1 MCFINGTPL
10 TVLYDSGATH
20 SFISHA
26 CVSKLKLP
34 VFSLSFELIVETPTS
49 GSVITTDVCSKCP
62 LTIEGRDFMVDLIC
76 LPLSQLDVI
85 LGMDWLSSNHVLLNC
100 ASKSIVFGEPVEKVS
115 KDYLTANQVK
125 VSLQEDAQVYMLL
138 ASLDS
143 EKNVLVNELPVVCD
157 FLDVF
162 SDVSSLPP
170 RREEK
175 FSIDLVPG
183 TGPISIA
190 PYRMSPIELVDIKK
204 QIEDLLEKGFVRPS
218 VSPWGAPVL
227 LVTKKDGSMRLCVDY
242 RKLNKVTIK
251 NKYPLPRIDDL
262 MDQLVGACVFS
273 KIDLRSGYHQIR
285 VKSEDVPKTAFRT
298 RYGHYERFIKGFS
311 KLALPLTSLTRKGVM
326 FVWDSKCEDSFRAL
340 KEKLTSAPVLVL
352 PDLSKTFVVYCDASK
367 MGLGGVLMQEGM
379 VVSYASRQLK
389 VHERNYPTHD
399 LELAAVV
406 FTLKIWRHYLY
417 GSKFEV
423 FSDHKSLRYLFDQK
437 ELNMRQWRWLE
448 FLKDYDFDLSY
459 HPGKAN
465 VVVDALKEGH
475 RSKLSFH
482 PGATKM
488 YHDLRKMFWWP
499 RMKKDIAEFVSACL
513 VCQKAKI
520 EHQKPSGLLQPLSI
534 PEWKWDSI
542 SMDFVVA
549 LPRTR
554 KGHDSIWVIVDKLTK
569 SAHFLPV
576 NIRYSLE
583 KLARL
588 YIDEIV
594 RLHGIPSSIV
604 SDRDPRFTSRFW
616 ESLQQA
622 LGTQLRLS
630 SACHPQT
637 DGQTE
642 RTIQSLEDLLRACVL
657 DQGGS
662 WDSLLPLIEFTYNN
676 SYHSSIGMAPY
687 EALYGRRCRTPL
699 CWYEPGDSVILGP
712 EIVQ

>member
-1 MCFINGTPL
+1 
-10 TVLYDSGATH
+10 
-20 SFISHA
+20 
-26 CVSKLKLP
+26 
-34 VFSLSFELIVETPTS
+34 
-49 GSVITTDVCSKCP
+49 
-62 LTIEGRDFMVDLIC
+62 MVDLIC

-100 ASKSIVFGEPVEKVS
+100 ADKSIVFGEPVEKVS

-138 ASLDS
+138 ASLNS
-143 EKNVLVNELPVVCD
+143 ESNVLVNELPVVCD
-157 FLDVF
+157 FSDVF
-162 SDVSSLPP
+162 SDDMSSLPP
-170 RREEK
+170 RREVE

-190 PYRMSPIELVDIKK
+190 PYRMSPVELVELKK

-227 LVTKKDGSMRLCVDY
+227 LVKKKDGSMRLCVDY
-242 RKLNKVTIK
+242 RQLNKVTIK

-285 VKSEDVPKTAFRT
+285 VKVSEIRSFLGLAGYYR
-298 RYGHYERFIKGFS
+298 RFIEGFS
-311 KLALPLTSLTRKGVM
+311 KLALPLTSLTRKGVV
-326 FVWDSKCEDSFRAL
+326 FVWDSKCENSFRTL

-367 MGLGGVLMQEGM
+367 MGLGGV
-379 VVSYASRQLK
+379 
-389 VHERNYPTHD
+389 
-399 LELAAVV
+399 
-406 FTLKIWRHYLY
+406 
-417 GSKFEV
+417 
-423 FSDHKSLRYLFDQK
+423 
-437 ELNMRQWRWLE
+437 
-448 FLKDYDFDLSY
+448 Y

-465 VVVDALKEGH
+465 VVADALSRKSLHFVRLGMTRVTSELLREIGEAQLVDSFLVARRDAIGQGVGGEFTLGVDGVLRFKDRVCVPSDPTLRRLILEEGH

-488 YHDLRKMFWWP
+488 YQDLRKIFWWP

-534 PEWKWDSI
+534 PEWKWDNI

-554 KGHDSIWVIVDKLTK
+554 RGHDSIWVIVDRLTK
-569 SAHFLPV
+569 SAHFLPI

-583 KLARL
+583 RLAGL

-622 LGTQLRLS
+622 LRTQLRLN
-630 SACHPQT
+630 SAYYPQT
-637 DGQTE
+637 DG
-642 RTIQSLEDLLRACVL
+642 
-657 DQGGS
+657 
-662 WDSLLPLIEFTYNN
+662 
-676 SYHSSIGMAPY
+676 
-687 EALYGRRCRTPL
+687 
-699 CWYEPGDSVILGP
+699 
-712 EIVQ
+712 